1 MSPKLTPVACCASAF
16 LAFQLVGLLA
26 PKQEPTSQVNAA
38 TNTPH
43 PTTALKPS
51 RHPQSP
57 EPLQTLNHDPV
68 GTQQG
73 SLKELAASFEASKS
87 PAEARLALM
96 EAINKL
102 KPDDLAQMLAKEA
115 GNTDFYRSSRFD
127 FQFAA
132 RRLSEIAPEKAAALW
147 LSTKSSH
154 YSVDV
159 LLLPWAQRDP
169 QAFASWSRTLPADA
183 QKAMA
188 GTLGQLVSEN
198 PAALTPIA
206 AQLAQNPAGVVGAR
220 SAISGM
226 IAKAQK
232 GSDPADAI
240 AYASA
245 LPAGPM
251 RTAALAELA
260 RWPGL
265 DLATHPEIAD
275 ALASVSPS
283 EMRRYIPQAAASAEK
298 LPPGYVRE
306 AAFSTQISGIARK
319 DPAAAAK
326 KVESLSGTADY
337 PAAVRGFV
345 EATASKDPVAA
356 LEWALTINTQGN
368 QRTAALEKAAAEYFR
383 TKPADARKWVETA
396 PLTPAEYAVLTG
408 RSR

>member
-1 MSPKLTPVACCASAF
+1 
-16 LAFQLVGLLA
+16 
-26 PKQEPTSQVNAA
+26 
-38 TNTPH
+38 
-43 PTTALKPS
+43 
-51 RHPQSP
+51 
-57 EPLQTLNHDPV
+57 
-68 GTQQG
+68 
-73 SLKELAASFEASKS
+73 
-87 PAEARLALM
+87 M

-102 KPDDLAQMLAKEA
+102 KPDELAQMLAREA
-115 GNTDFYRSSRFD
+115 GNSDFYRSSRFD

-147 LSTKSSH
+147 LTTKSTH

-159 LLLPWAQRDP
+159 LLLPWAKRDP

-188 GTLGQLVSEN
+188 GTLGQLASDN

-206 AQLAQNPAGVVGAR
+206 AQLSENPAGVVGAR

-265 DLATHPEIAD
+265 DLATHPEIAE
-275 ALASVSPS
+275 ALATISPS
-283 EMRRYIPQAAASAEK
+283 EVRRYIPQAAASADK

-306 AAFSTQISGIARK
+306 AAFSTQISGIAKK

-345 EATASKDPVAA
+345 DATASKDPIAA
-356 LEWALTINTQGN
+356 LEWALTIDTQGN